1 MNILPVITSLIS
13 LFRNRQVPGVSPDVV
28 QSVLDELEAFSKKDT
43 EAQNLMAEQLNSAR
57 THEAQTFDATDK
69 FSNTLR
75 SSVRPVITMA
85 AMGWY
90 IWARANGVPLEGED
104 YAIIGGVLAFWFG
117 FRPFEK
123 RGVDK

>member
-1 MNILPVITSLIS
+1 
-13 LFRNRQVPGVSPDVV
+13 
-28 QSVLDELEAFSKKDT
+28 
-43 EAQNLMAEQLNSAR
+43 MAEQLKSAR
-57 THEAQTFDATDK
+57 MHDAQIFDATDK

-75 SSVRPVITMA
+75 SSVRPIITIA